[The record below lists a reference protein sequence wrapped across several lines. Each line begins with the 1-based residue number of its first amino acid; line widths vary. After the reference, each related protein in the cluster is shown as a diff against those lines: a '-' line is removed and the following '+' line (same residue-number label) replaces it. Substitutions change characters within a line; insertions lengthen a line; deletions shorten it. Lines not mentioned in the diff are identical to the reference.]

1 MTKKETI
8 TYWIKQHSN
17 AVDKC
22 SELQAKNERL
32 IIQVETLSQEN
43 KRLREGTDCETES
56 GGILCLELQF
66 ENERLKEAIELLL
79 CHVAGCWCKTYG
91 MEKGKCSRC
100 QAELALKGE

>member
-32 IIQVETLSQEN
+32 
-43 KRLREGTDCETES
+43 
-56 GGILCLELQF
+56 
-66 ENERLKEAIELLL
+66 KEAIRNVPLGEYTEALHDGCDANGAFDCL
-79 CHVAGCWCKTYG
+79 CEAIQNWET
-91 MEKGKCSRC
+91 E
-100 QAELALKGE
+100 ALKG